1 MNGMAVRVLKWL
13 LSLLVVVII
22 LSCNPRLANGLR
34 KNDLKRDV
42 EMITDKGTVVIRLS
56 DSTPLHRDNFLRLVK
71 ENFYDSI
78 SFHRVIYEFMVQAGD
93 PDTKPFKSVSDTNK
107 AAQTIP
113 AEFRPGLFHKKGVI
127 AAARMGDNVN
137 PTKASSAT
145 QFYLVQGKIFTEQSL
160 DSVETFRL
168 RRKLP
173 EPHRNVYKTLGGA
186 PHLDQQYTVFGE
198 VIRGIHVIDSI
209 AVVPTNG
216 PSAGNRPLKDVKI
229 RKARLVKRS

>member
-1 MNGMAVRVLKWL
+1 MKSHTRLKWL
-13 LSLLVVVII
+13 LPALVLVAFT
-22 LSCNPRLANGLR
+22 SCNPRLANGLR
-34 KNDLKRDV
+34 KNDLRRDV
-42 EMITDKGTVVIRLS
+42 EMITDKGTMVIRLS

-71 ENFYDSI
+71 EHFYDSI
-78 SFHRVIYEFMVQAGD
+78 SFHRVINEFMVQAGD
-93 PDTKPFKSVSDTNK
+93 PNTKPFKPVSDTSK

-113 AEFRPGLFHKKGVI
+113 AEFRTGLFHKKGVI

-145 QFYLVQGKIFTEQSL
+145 QFYLVQGKVFTGQAL

-173 EPHRNVYKTLGGA
+173 DPHRQVYKTLGGT

-198 VIRGIHVIDSI
+198 VIRGVHVIDSI
-209 AVVPTNG
+209 AITPTNG
-216 PSAGNRPLKDVKI
+216 PSGGNRPLQDVKI
-229 RKARLVKRS
+229 IKARLVRRS